1 MMLLKKQL
9 SILFIK
15 ENSLQRKQRS
25 GAKDEAGGVHAYNMI
40 LFSDIFQHAT
50 LQDIWKF
57 ARFKGTILSLHL
69 CKDKSLIYVQVHVF
83 M

>member
-25 GAKDEAGGVHAYNMI
+25 GAKDEAGGVHACNMI

-50 LQDIWKF
+50 LQDI
-57 ARFKGTILSLHL
+57 
-69 CKDKSLIYVQVHVF
+69 
-83 M
+83 